1 LGPILKEDR
10 VSQTVS
16 QRYSLPAIV
25 IHWIVAALVLTNI
38 ALALSVDS
46 LPESWQRPDIDLHK
60 SFGITVLGLAV
71 LRLLWR
77 LSHKPPPLP
86 PYAPWERL
94 AAHAAHWTLYALIFL
109 MPISGWLHDSA
120 FKDAAKHPLVLY
132 GVIPW
137 FRIGLVQNQDPAT
150 KEYLHGLFGQ
160 IHTSLAYVI
169 YAMVAVHVAGA
180 LKHQFLDK
188 QPELQRMLP

>member
-1 LGPILKEDR
+1 M
-10 VSQTVS
+10 SQTVS
-16 QRYSLPAIV
+16 QRYTGPAIV
-25 IHWIVAALVLTNI
+25 LHWTVSVLIFINI

-46 LPESWQRPDIDLHK
+46 LPDAWQRPDINLHK
-60 SFGITVLGLAV
+60 SIGITVLGLAIM
-71 LRLLWR
+71 RLLWR
-77 LSHKPPPLP
+77 VSHRPPALP
-86 PYAPWERL
+86 PNYAPWEKT
-94 AAHAAHWTLYALIFL
+94 AAHAAHWILYGLIFL

-120 FKDAAKHPLVLY
+120 FKDAAQHPLVLF

-150 KEYLHGLFGQ
+150 KAFLHGLFGQ

-169 YAMVAVHVAGA
+169 YAMVGVHIAGA